1 MPTDISGNEI
11 VCIGNKQNEIFQAL
25 RYVEFLENKLDRDIG
40 NYYWKRYVAAAFWA
54 QISTPVNLIITL
66 LTAVTTA
73 QATTQNILSEY
84 IYQIVAITSLLI
96 TTLNTFFRP
105 HTQLTYNTE
114 MLQKWGEI
122 GIEFEKVYYMYLDED
137 YDYDHVENM
146 NAKQLENKIKLYRGI
161 QDKINNQR
169 KNEGVGSINFIT
181 DLIFLISMNTCIRS
195 YKCWLDHDKKIQL
208 EAKAKTLKEKEKKID
223 LDMKATEMKENAKQ
237 AFTNITNLF
246 SDIPSMELEKKVASS
261 EDISVVTIVHE
272 KDDAHSS

>member
-25 RYVEFLENKLDRDIG
+25 RYVEFLENKLDRDVG

-272 KDDAHSS
+272 KDDTHSS

>member
-146 NAKQLENKIKLYRGI
+146 NAKQLENKIKLYRVI

-246 SDIPSMELEKKVASS
+246 SDIPSVELEKKVASS